1 MDLQSFCRVILVT
14 ALISLV
20 CQPCSVTAGDIVHDD
35 DLAPKKPGCEN
46 DFVLVKVQTWVNGIE
61 DAEFVGVGA
70 RFGTTIVSK
79 EKSANQ
85 RRLILSDPRDCCSHP
100 KNKLANDVIMV
111 DRGHCKFT
119 TKANNAQ
126 AAHASALL
134 IINNQKELYKMVCE
148 PDETDLD
155 IHIPAVMLPQ
165 DAGASLEKMLTSNS
179 SVSVQLYSP
188 KRPLVDIAEVFLWLM
203 AVGTILCASYWSA
216 WTAREAAI
224 EQDKLLKDALDEI
237 PDTRHVG
244 SGGIVDINTTS
255 AVLFVVV
262 ASCFLV
268 MLYKLMSY
276 WFVELLV
283 VLFCIG
289 GVEGLQTCLVAL
301 LSRWFKRA
309 GESYIKVPFFGA
321 LSYLTLAVSPFC
333 IAFAVVW
340 AVYRNKSFAW
350 IGQDILG
357 IALIVTVL
365 QIVHVP
371 NLKVGTVLL
380 SCAFLY
386 DIFWVFVS
394 KKLFHESVMIVV
406 ARGDKSGEDGI
417 PMLLKIP
424 RMFDPWGGY
433 SIIGFGDILLPG
445 LLIAFSL
452 RYDWLANKTLR
463 AGYFL
468 WAMIAYGLVFN
479 TPFSSMV
486 GLLVTYV
493 ALNLMDGHGQPALL
507 YIVPFTLGTFLTLGR
522 KRGDLRFLWT
532 RGEPERPC
540 PHIQQ
545 EHQHSEELNDKK

>member
-1 MDLQSFCRVILVT
+1 MDLRGVGLLIFAS
-14 ALISLV
+14 ALISLLFFSA
-20 CQPCSVTAGDIVHDD
+20 PVTPSDIVHDD
-35 DLAPKKPGCEN
+35 DSAPKKPGCEN
-46 DFVLVKVQTWVNGIE
+46 DFVLVKVQTWVNDTE

-70 RFGTTIVSK
+70 RFGTAIVAK
-79 EKSANQ
+79 EKNAN
-85 RRLILSDPRDCCSHP
+85 RTRLTLSDPRDCCSPP
-100 KNKLANDVIMV
+100 KNKLAGDVVMV
-111 DRGHCKFT
+111 HRGHCKFT
-119 TKANNAQ
+119 TKANNAE
-126 AAHASALL
+126 AAGASAVL
-134 IINNQKELYKMVCE
+134 IINNQKELYKMICE

-155 IHIPAVMLPQ
+155 IDIPAVMLPQ
-165 DAGASLEKMLTSNS
+165 DAGASLEKMLMNRS

-188 KRPLVDIAEVFLWLM
+188 RRPLVDTAEVFLWLM
-203 AVGTILCASYWSA
+203 AVGTIVCASYWSA
-216 WTAREAAI
+216 WSAREAAV
-224 EQDKLLKDALDEI
+224 EQDKLLKDDVDEVPNTGAL
-237 PDTRHVG
+237 G
-244 SGGIVDINTTS
+244 AGGVVDINTTS
-255 AVLFVVV
+255 AILFVFV

-268 MLYKLMSY
+268 ILYKLMSS

-301 LSRWFKRA
+301 LSRWFKRS
-309 GESYIKVPFFGA
+309 GRSYIKVPFFGA

-333 IAFAVVW
+333 IAFAAVW
-340 AVYRNKSFAW
+340 AIYRNLSFAW

-357 IALIVTVL
+357 IALIITVL

-386 DIFWVFVS
+386 DIFWVFLS
-394 KKLFHESVMIVV
+394 KKLFDESVMIVV
-406 ARGDKSGEDGI
+406 ARGDRSGEDGI

-445 LLIAFSL
+445 LVVAFSL

-468 WAMIAYGLVFN
+468 WAIFAYGL
-479 TPFSSMV
+479 

-507 YIVPFTLGTFLTLGR
+507 YIVPFTLGTFLTMGK
-522 KRGDLRFLWT
+522 KRGDLKVLWSS
-532 RGEPERPC
+532 GEPGRPC
-540 PHIQQ
+540 RHIQLR
-545 EHQHSEELNDKK
+545 HSHDLNEEK

>member
-1 MDLQSFCRVILVT
+1 MDSQRLCRVIFLT

-20 CQPCSVTAGDIVHDD
+20 CLPCSVTAGDIVHDD
-35 DLAPKKPGCEN
+35 DSAPKKPGCEN

-79 EKSANQ
+79 EKNANQ
-85 RRLILSDPRDCCSHP
+85 RRLILSDPRDCCSPP

-126 AAHASALL
+126 AAHASAVL

-165 DAGASLEKMLTSNS
+165 DAGGSLEKMLTSNS

-237 PDTRHVG
+237 PDTRHVF
-244 SGGIVDINTTS
+244 SGGIVDVNTTS

-301 LSRWFKRA
+301 FSRWFKQA

-340 AVYRNKSFAW
+340 AVYRNVSFAW

-357 IALIVTVL
+357 IALIITVL

-468 WAMIAYGLVFN
+468 WAMIAYGL
-479 TPFSSMV
+479 
-486 GLLVTYV
+486 GLLITYV

-507 YIVPFTLGTFLTLGR
+507 YIVPFTLGTFLMLGR
-522 KRGDLRFLWT
+522 KRGDLRVLWT

-540 PHIQQ
+540 PHIQL
-545 EHQHSEELNDKK
+545 EHQNSEELNDEK

>member
-1 MDLQSFCRVILVT
+1 MDLRSLCRVIFVT

-35 DLAPKKPGCEN
+35 DSAPKKPGCEN

-79 EKSANQ
+79 EKNANQ
-85 RRLILSDPRDCCSHP
+85 RRLILSDPRDCCSPP

-111 DRGHCKFT
+111 DRGNCKFT
-119 TKANNAQ
+119 TKANNAE
-126 AAHASALL
+126 AAHASAVL

-155 IHIPAVMLPQ
+155 IQIPAVMLPQ
-165 DAGASLEKMLTSNS
+165 DAGASLEKMLTSNA
-179 SVSVQLYSP
+179 SVLVQLYSP

-216 WTAREAAI
+216 WNAREAAI

-237 PDTRHVG
+237 PDTSHVA

-276 WFVELLV
+276 WFVEILV

-301 LSRWFKRA
+301 LSRWFKHA

-340 AVYRNKSFAW
+340 AVYRNVSFAW

-357 IALIVTVL
+357 IALIITVL

-468 WAMIAYGLVFN
+468 WAMFAYGL
-479 TPFSSMV
+479 
-486 GLLVTYV
+486 G
-493 ALNLMDGHGQPALL
+493 
-507 YIVPFTLGTFLTLGR
+507 
-522 KRGDLRFLWT
+522 KRW
-532 RGEPERPC
+532 
-540 PHIQQ
+540 
-545 EHQHSEELNDKK
+545 

>member
-1 MDLQSFCRVILVT
+1 MDLQGLCRLILVS
-14 ALISLV
+14 ALISFV
-20 CQPCSVTAGDIVHDD
+20 CHPCSVTAGDIVHDD

-79 EKSANQ
+79 EKNANQ
-85 RRLILSDPRDCCSHP
+85 RRLVLSDPRDCCSP
-100 KNKLANDVIMV
+100 PTNKLANDVIMV

-126 AAHASALL
+126 AAHASAVL
-134 IINNQKELYKMVCE
+134 IINNQTELYKMVCE

-155 IHIPAVMLPQ
+155 IHIPTVMLPQ
-165 DAGASLEKMLTSNS
+165 DAGASLEKMLTSNL
-179 SVSVQLYSP
+179 SVFVQLYSP

-203 AVGTILCASYWSA
+203 AVSTIVCASSWSA
-216 WTAREAAI
+216 WSAREAAI

-244 SGGIVDINTTS
+244 SGGILDINTTS
-255 AVLFVVV
+255 AILFVVF
-262 ASCFLV
+262 ASFFLV
-268 MLYKLMSY
+268 LLYKLMSY

-321 LSYLTLAVSPFC
+321 VSYLTLAVSPIC
-333 IAFAVVW
+333 ITFSVVW
-340 AVYRNKSFAW
+340 AVYRNVSFAW

-357 IALIVTVL
+357 IALIITVL
-365 QIVHVP
+365 QIVRVP

-380 SCAFLY
+380 SCALLY
-386 DIFWVFVS
+386 DIFWVFGS

-406 ARGDKSGEDGI
+406 ARGDKSGEDVI

-424 RMFDPWGGY
+424 RMFDLWGGY

-452 RYDWLANKTLR
+452 RYDWLANKSLG

-468 WAMIAYGLVFN
+468 WAMVAYGL
-479 TPFSSMV
+479 
-486 GLLVTYV
+486 GLLITYV

-507 YIVPFTLGTFLTLGR
+507 YIVPFTLATFFTLGR
-522 KRGDLRFLWT
+522 KRGDLGVLWT
-532 RGEPERPC
+532 RGEPDRPC
-540 PHIQQ
+540 PHIRLH
-545 EHQHSEELNDKK
+545 HQHCDELNDEK